1 MGFTREAESPCPR
14 VEGPTPQLATKRSL
28 VPGVL
33 FFFCWYQALAEH
45 STAAV
50 GFHFGGRPHKRN
62 YCFALTSLV
71 LGGLHQRSGVALP
84 TGGIADPA
92 VGNEALAGTRRSV
105 FFFAGTRRSLSTA
118 QQQSAFTLVAGPT
131 RETTALR

>member
-33 FFFCWYQALAEH
+33 FFVCWYQALVEH
-45 STAAV
+45 STAAI

-62 YCFALTSLV
+62 YCFVLTSVGFTREAESPCPRVEGPTPQLATKRSLV
-71 LGGLHQRSGVALP
+71 PGVLFFFRWYQ
-84 TGGIADPA
+84 
-92 VGNEALAGTRRSV
+92 ALAGT
-105 FFFAGTRRSLSTA
+105 
-118 QQQSAFTLVAGPT
+118 PH
-131 RETTALR
+131 

>member
-14 VEGPTPQLATKRSL
+14 VEGPTPQLATKLSL

-33 FFFCWYQALAEH
+33 FFFKQKTAYEMLRSLVGSEMCIRDRH

-50 GFHFGGRPHKRN
+50 GFHSGGRPHKRN
-62 YCFALTSLV
+62 YCFVLTSLV

-84 TGGIADPA
+84 TGGK
-92 VGNEALAGTRRSV
+92 L
-105 FFFAGTRRSLSTA
+105 SLIHI
-118 QQQSAFTLVAGPT
+118 
-131 RETTALR
+131 

>member
-45 STAAV
+45 NTAAV

-62 YCFALTSLV
+62 YCFTLTSLV
-71 LGGLHQRSGVALP
+71 LGGLHQRLEAESPCPRVEGPTPQLATKRSLVPGVP
-84 TGGIADPA
+84 FFFRWYQ
-92 VGNEALAGTRRSV
+92 ALAGT
-105 FFFAGTRRSLSTA
+105 
-118 QQQSAFTLVAGPT
+118 PH
-131 RETTALR
+131 